1 MEGTLVQAAKSM
13 QGELHGMDSE
23 FRGVSTDTRTLRG
36 GELFFA
42 LHGPNFEGREFVTT
56 AAAKQ
61 AAAAIVENQVDA
73 GIANI
78 TVDDTRLALG
88 RLAAS
93 WRQQMT
99 ARVLA
104 VTGSNGKTTVKELLA
119 GCLSL
124 SGSTLAT
131 EGNLNNDIGLPLML
145 LRLSRK
151 NEFGVFEL
159 GANHPREIAYL
170 TGLVHP
176 DIVLITNAAAA
187 HLEGFGS
194 VEGVARAKGEILQ
207 GAPAPQCVIL
217 NRDDEFYELWQSMSG
232 ESAVVSFGLD
242 PRADVRATMIRPTD
256 SGSVFTLVLPET
268 TTEITLPL
276 AGKHNV
282 LNACAA
288 AAAASALGLP
298 TTLIK
303 QGLEQARPV
312 SGRLQ
317 PIDGIAGMRLFDDS
331 YNANPAS
338 VIAAAE
344 FLASQT
350 GASCMVLGDMA
361 ELGTDA
367 GLLHES
373 VGQAIRDAGV
383 TRLFATGRQSK
394 RTVAAFGDRAEW
406 FATVDALIDALVPA
420 LQDRALN
427 NVLVKGSRSMRMERV
442 IGALTRQI
450 EARAL

>member
-13 QGELHGMDSE
+13 QGELLGKDLK

-42 LHGPNFEGREFVTT
+42 LHGPNFDGREFANT
-56 AAAKQ
+56 AAAKR
-61 AAAAIVENQVDA
+61 AAAAIVEKQVDA
-73 GIANI
+73 EIASI
-78 TVDDTRLALG
+78 TVADTRLALG

-99 ARVLA
+99 ARGLA
-104 VTGSNGKTTVKELLA
+104 VTGSNGKTTVKEMIA
-119 GCLSL
+119 GCLAL
-124 SGSTLAT
+124 SGPTLAT
-131 EGNLNNDIGLPLML
+131 AGNLNNDIGLPLML
-145 LRLSRK
+145 LRLSRET
-151 NEFGVFEL
+151 EFGVFEL
-159 GANHPREIAYL
+159 GANHPQEIAYL
-170 TGLVHP
+170 TGLARP

-194 VEGVARAKGEILQ
+194 IEGVAHAKGEILQ
-207 GAPAPQCVIL
+207 GSPAPQVVIL
-217 NRDDEFYELWQSMSG
+217 NRDDEFYELWQSMAG
-232 ESAVVSFGLD
+232 ESTVISFGLD
-242 PRADVRATMIRPTD
+242 PRADFRATMIRPTD
-256 SGSVFTLVLPET
+256 TGSEFTLVLPDT
-268 TTEITLPL
+268 KIEITLPL
-276 AGKHNV
+276 AGEHNV

-288 AAAASALGLP
+288 AAAASTFGLP
-298 TTLIK
+298 IK
-303 QGLEQARPV
+303 LMQQGLEQATPV
-312 SGRLQ
+312 SGRLR
-317 PIDGIAGMRLFDDS
+317 PIDAIAGMRLFDDS

-350 GASCMVLGDMA
+350 GESCMVLGDMA

-383 TRLFATGRQSK
+383 ARLFATGQQSK

-406 FATVDALIDALVPA
+406 FATVAALIDALVPA
-420 LQDRALN
+420 LEDCAPD

-442 IGALTRQI
+442 VAALTHPTKGP
-450 EARAL
+450 AL

>member
-1 MEGTLVQAAKSM
+1 MQGTLVQAAKSM
-13 QGELHGMDSE
+13 QGELHGVDAE

-42 LHGPNFEGREFVTT
+42 LHGPNFDAQDFVTT

-61 AAAAIVENQVDA
+61 AAAAVVEKQVDDE
-73 GIANI
+73 IARI
-78 TVDDTRLALG
+78 TVADTRLALG

-104 VTGSNGKTTVKELLA
+104 VTGSNGKTTVKEMTA

-124 SGSTLAT
+124 AGLTLAT
-131 EGNLNNDIGLPLML
+131 EGNLNNDIGVPLML
-145 LRLSRK
+145 LRLCQE

-159 GANHPREIAYL
+159 GANHPQEIAYL
-170 TGLVHP
+170 TGLACP
-176 DIVLITNAAAA
+176 DVVLITNAAAA

-194 VEGVARAKGEILQ
+194 VEGVAHAKGEILQ
-207 GAPAPQCVIL
+207 GSPAPQVAIL
-217 NRDDEFYELWQSMSG
+217 NRDDQYYELWRSMAGDST
-232 ESAVVSFGLD
+232 VVSFGLD
-242 PRADVRATMIRPTD
+242 PRANFRATMISATD
-256 SGSVFTLVLPET
+256 TGSEFTLVVPDT
-268 TTEITLPL
+268 TIEISLPL
-276 AGKHNV
+276 AGEHNV

-288 AAAASALGLP
+288 AAAASTLGLP
-298 TTLIK
+298 NELLK

-312 SGRLQ
+312 GGRLR
-317 PIDGIAGMRLFDDS
+317 PVDGIAGMRLFDDS

-344 FLASQT
+344 FLASQA
-350 GASCMVLGDMA
+350 GESCMVLGDMA

-383 TRLFATGRQSK
+383 VRLLATGHESR
-394 RTVAAFGDRAEW
+394 RTVEAFGDRASW
-406 FATVDALIDALVPA
+406 FATVEALIDALLPELA
-420 LQDRALN
+420 ERALD

-442 IGALTRQI
+442 VAALTQPT
-450 EARAL
+450 EGPTQ